1 MISTIVS
8 SSLRRAAASS
18 SVALVSQRQLSMTA
32 TQSADK
38 LTSIFEE
45 YRAQQWVTLCFFYPL
60 ICYRGIRQLSLTAIL
75 LRSSSNLTSY
85 AMELPRRFRQDI
97 AKAASSSRQ
106 YNAQATVSAD
116 GIENVLQNIGAGNR
130 MSRSEIDE
138 ILNEVGVCPVSDGD
152 AQCVIYASQMIELI
166 SSKHWKGWCCD
177 TRE

>member
-1 MISTIVS
+1 MSDIVLLSLPSHMLSLHPSIVS
-8 SSLRRAAASS
+8 NFHHHSS
-18 SVALVSQRQLSMTA
+18 SS
-32 TQSADK
+32 D
-38 LTSIFEE
+38 
-45 YRAQQWVTLCFFYPL
+45 
-60 ICYRGIRQLSLTAIL
+60 
-75 LRSSSNLTSY
+75 LTSY

-166 SSKHWKGWCCD
+166 SSKH
-177 TRE
+177 